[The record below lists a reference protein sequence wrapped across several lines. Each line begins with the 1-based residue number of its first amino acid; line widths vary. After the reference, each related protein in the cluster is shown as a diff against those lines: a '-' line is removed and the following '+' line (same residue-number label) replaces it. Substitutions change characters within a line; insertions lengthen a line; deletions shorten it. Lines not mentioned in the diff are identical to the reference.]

1 MATFWLIILI
11 ALGTSFLCSVVE
23 ACLLSLSLA
32 DIARISEK
40 RPLIAR
46 TWKNFKENIYRP
58 ITVILIINTFAHT
71 IGASLAGARFQQ
83 LFGARWITLFAIVFS
98 FAMIQWTE
106 ILPKTLGVRHNRLV
120 AGLTAVPLKYLIRFF
135 TPFINMVQ
143 FLNKPFGSR
152 KDKKYEMSATED
164 IAVLAR
170 FAAVNSMISSDQEKI
185 VSETISLS
193 KRKVKDVM
201 VKRGEIKYLS
211 TNMSLTDALIEAHI
225 HHHTRLPLIN
235 ADNKD
240 DVVGYV
246 NFKDIV
252 SVLQTNPKDPSL
264 KGIARPI
271 LETRDNE
278 LLSVL
283 LNRLTKG
290 YQHIAIVKDGQGRVA
305 GLITLEDVI
314 EAIVG
319 KMQDEY
325 DLLPTYFYQIAVNR
339 YLAGGGVSLKTLR
352 EKIGTDVPDLAKS
365 LDEWLMELF
374 GRMPKVEDKVSYKG
388 NTFITRKVRRSNIY
402 EVIIETG
409 GA

>member
-11 ALGTSFLCSVVE
+11 ALGTSFLCSVLE

-58 ITVILIINTFAHT
+58 ITVILIINTLAHT
-71 IGASLAGARFQQ
+71 IGASLAGARFQH
-83 LFGARWITLFAIVFS
+83 LFGPKWIALFAVIFS

-106 ILPKTLGVRHNRLV
+106 ILPKTLGIRYNKAV
-120 AGLTAVPLKYLIRFF
+120 AVAAVFPLRFLIYIF
-135 TPFINMVQ
+135 TPIVNAVQ

-152 KDKKYEMSATED
+152 RDKKDEMSATED

-170 FAAVNSMISSDQEKI
+170 FAAVNSIISSDQEKI
-185 VSETISLS
+185 LSETIRLS

-211 TNMSLTDALIEAHI
+211 TNMSLTDGLIEAHI

-235 ADNKD
+235 GDNKD

-252 SVLQTNPKDPSL
+252 SVLQTNPKDPLL
-264 KGIARPI
+264 KGIARPM
-271 LETRDNE
+271 LEIRDTE

-290 YQHIAIVKDGQGRVA
+290 YQHIAIVKDAQGHVV
-305 GLITLEDVI
+305 GLVTLEDVI
-314 EAIVG
+314 ESIVG

-339 YLAGGGVSLKTLR
+339 YLAGGGVSVRALR
-352 EKIGTDVPDLAKS
+352 EKTGIDLPDIAKS

-374 GRMPKVEDKVSYKG
+374 GRMPKVEETISYKG

-402 EVIIETG
+402 EVIIETS

>member
-1 MATFWLIILI
+1 MAAFWLIILI
-11 ALGTSFLCSVVE
+11 ALGASFLCSVLE

-46 TWKNFKENIYRP
+46 TWKNFKENVYRP
-58 ITVILIINTFAHT
+58 ITVILVINTLAHR
-71 IGASLAGARFQQ
+71 IGASFAGARFQQ
-83 LFGARWITLFAIVFS
+83 LFGPKWITLFAVIFS

-106 ILPKTLGVRHNRLV
+106 ILPKTLGIRYNKAV
-120 AGLTAVPLKYLIRFF
+120 AVAALFPMKFLIYIFTPILTA
-135 TPFINMVQ
+135 VQ
-143 FLNKPFGSR
+143 FLNKPFESR
-152 KDKKYEMSATED
+152 RDKKYEMSATED

-170 FAAVNSMISSDQEKI
+170 FAAVNSMISTDQEKI

-201 VKRGEIKYLS
+201 VKKGEIKYLS
-211 TNMSLTDALIEAHI
+211 TNMSLTEALIEAHL

-235 ADNKD
+235 ADNKND
-240 DVVGYV
+240 IVGYV

-252 SVLQTNPKDPSL
+252 SVLQTNPQDPSL

-271 LETRDNE
+271 LEIRDNE

-290 YQHIAIVKDGQGRVA
+290 YQHIAIVKDAQGHVA

-325 DLLPTYFYQIAVNR
+325 DILPTYFYQIAVNR
-339 YLAGGGVSLKTLR
+339 YLAGGGVRLKVLR

-365 LDEWLMELF
+365 LDEWLLELF
-374 GRMPKVEDKVSYKG
+374 GRMPKVEDQISCKG